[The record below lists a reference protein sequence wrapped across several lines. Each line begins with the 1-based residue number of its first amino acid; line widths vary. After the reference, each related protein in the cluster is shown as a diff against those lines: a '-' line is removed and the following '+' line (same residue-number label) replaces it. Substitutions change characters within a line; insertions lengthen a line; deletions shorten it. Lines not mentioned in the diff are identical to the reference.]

1 MSLQQPLVAPA
12 EDPVEGKRWVVLLVF
27 SWIEFNQ
34 VRTAMHAAIALLSP
48 LFLSR
53 TRALLLLLLL
63 PPPPPPPPPPLLL
76 LLLLLLLLRCVAR
89 TRPWYGSRSLPPRRR
104 RPTPTARR

>member
-34 VRTAMHAAIALLSP
+34 VRTAMQRSLCSVRFFSHA
-48 LFLSR
+48 
-53 TRALLLLLLL
+53 RALLLLLLL
-63 PPPPPPPPPPLLL
+63 LLPLPPP
-76 LLLLLLLLRCVAR
+76 LLLLLRCVAR